1 MFYNMNDYRIELDKL
16 GKVIIYLRK
25 SREDLIDGRYAS
37 DEETLARHEGQ
48 LQEWAK
54 YHLGHEIPNED
65 IYKEVVSGEKISD
78 RPVFQE
84 VLSKL
89 ETEDIDAVLVVNIS
103 RLSRGDM
110 GDCHRIITSF
120 KLTDTYILS
129 PQKCYNLKSKYDE
142 RFLKDELTRG
152 SDYLETVKELLANGR
167 HWSVSR
173 GKFIGSKPPYGY
185 NRISCKEL
193 NVSDGKGFTLI
204 PNENA
209 QYVKLIFD
217 LYLEGKGRRAIV
229 KVLNDLNA
237 PLYEGSKSWSET
249 TIRNILDN
257 ITYCGKVHWKKRATI
272 ETIVNGEVIQKKIK
286 QKDYTI
292 YDGLHEAIVPIEI
305 YNKAKEITA
314 THEAPKTTFNRTHQ
328 NPLATIVKCGVCG
341 RVLKRQTYKSTT
353 LKRKYDL
360 DKVAL
365 KELLYNAKQEST
377 FTNTEI
383 AKKLNIPK
391 HFCNSWFGVD
401 AKYFYPTETFSEKW
415 LELKKILNI
424 TTNEFDKAILEF
436 EAIKKPDALSCST
449 SYCENIGSNLE
460 VVEKMILDEVK
471 KRYDDYNHFLINYE
485 EEVKKKIASS
495 KKSVSK
501 IEKEI
506 QLKNT
511 QLKNSRIAFEQGVD
525 TLEEYIAR
533 KKELLNE
540 LEALEEELKVAIHED
555 EEEKLIVIKKSL
567 PVLKQVFEDYHL
579 FEPQDKNELL
589 KSVIQRVL
597 YVKTQSENNESIEL
611 DIDWII

>member
-1 MFYNMNDYRIELDKL
+1 MFYNMDDYRIELDKL

-54 YHLGHEIPNED
+54 YNLGHEIPQED

-173 GKFIGSKPPYGY
+173 GKFIGSKPPYSY
-185 NRISCKEL
+185 DRVSCKEL
-193 NVSDGKGFTLI
+193 GIADGKGFTLV

-209 QYVKLIFD
+209 KYVKLIFE
-217 LYLEGKGRRAIV
+217 LYLEGKGRRAIA
-229 KVLNDLNA
+229 KTLHDIGA
-237 PLYEGSKSWSET
+237 PLYAGSKSWSET

-257 ITYCGKVHWKKRATI
+257 VTYAGKVHWKKRETI
-272 ETIVNGEVIQKKIK
+272 ETMVNGEVIRKKVK
-286 QKDYTI
+286 QKEYTI
-292 YDGLHEAIVPIEI
+292 YDGLHEAIIPMEVYEQ
-305 YNKAKEITA
+305 AKEITA
-314 THEAPKTTFNRTHQ
+314 THEAPKTTFERTHQ
-328 NPLATIVKCGVCG
+328 NPLATFVKCGMCG
-341 RVLKRQTYKSTT
+341 RVMTRQNYKKTT

-360 DKVAL
+360 DKVEL
-365 KELLYNAKQEST
+365 KEFLYNAKNESKLS
-377 FTNTEI
+377 NSEI
-383 AKKLNIPK
+383 AKRLNVSK
-391 HFCNSWFGVD
+391 HFCNAWFGKDV
-401 AKYFYPTETFSEKW
+401 KYFYPTEIFSNKW
-415 LELKKILNI
+415 YEIKKVLNI
-424 TTNEFDKAILEF
+424 TTKKFDKAITEY
-436 EAIKKPDALSCST
+436 EEVKKPAVLSCST
-449 SYCENIGSNLE
+449 SFCENIGVNLD
-460 VVEKMILDEVK
+460 VVEDMIINEVK
-471 KRYDDYNHFLINYE
+471 KRYENYNYFLDNYE
-485 EEVKKKIASS
+485 EEYKKKISS
-495 KKSVSK
+495 NKKSVTK
-501 IEKEI
+501 IEKDI
-506 QLKNT
+506 QLKET
-511 QLKNSRIAFEQGVD
+511 QLKNSRIAFEQGAD

-540 LEALEEELKVAIHED
+540 LEVLKEDLKIAMQED
-555 EEEKLIVIKKSL
+555 EEEKIITIKKSL
-567 PVLKQVFEDYHL
+567 PILKQVFDKYYNL
-579 FEPQDKNELL
+579 DPQDRNELL
-589 KSVIQRVL
+589 KSVINRVL
-597 YVKTQSENNESIEL
+597 YVKTKTEDNDSIEL
-611 DIDWII
+611 DIDWLI